1 MAQSCGSPWYHSKVK
16 ALDGTGLVRIYL
28 IGIGELVD
36 KELVNVSVEGVAD
49 LPLLLRGQGRLI
61 AMA

>member
-1 MAQSCGSPWYHSKVK
+1 MK
-16 ALDGTGLVRIYL
+16 ALDGTGLVRICL

-49 LPLLLRGQGRLI
+49 LPLLLREQGRPI
-61 AMA
+61 AMV